1 MLAVASDW
9 RPSAVAILRLSGPDA
24 YALLAAG
31 LGLEIA
37 RPVDRRARV
46 VSGRLRCG
54 AWPAVPVTA
63 YCFAGPRSYTGQ
75 DLVELHV
82 PGALPLVHRVAD
94 GLLAAG
100 ARRAQPGEFTAR
112 AFLAGKLA
120 PDAVAGVQALVAA
133 RSAEQAREA
142 ARTLTA
148 GARADVAS
156 WRERILDL
164 LARVEAGIDFVEEE
178 DIRFIE
184 ADELVGALD
193 GLMAELPPRATVG
206 PSGARPH
213 VALVGLPNAGKST
226 LFNALLGEGRAI
238 VSPVLG
244 TTRDVLSAEVTW
256 AGVPLVLQDCAG
268 LGATADEL
276 AAAAHRLAEATA
288 EQADIVLW
296 VHAQDAGPS
305 VVETA
310 ALARL
315 DSARVIFVLSKADRP
330 AVVGLDE
337 VAVRSAQ
344 PIAVC
349 ALTGRGLEPLR
360 QAVLAA
366 VERRGGGAAGI
377 ADGRLVRAR
386 EALERARK
394 LAAADREGLRADEVA
409 LDMRQAAGWLSTEI
423 DPGMIDRVLG
433 RIFATFC
440 VGK

>member
-1 MLAVASDW
+1 M
-9 RPSAVAILRLSGPDA
+9 RLSGEEA
-24 YALLAAG
+24 YALLAAA
-31 LGLEIA
+31 LGLAIE
-37 RPVDRRARV
+37 RPADGRARV
-46 VSGRLRCG
+46 VSERLRCAG
-54 AWPAVPVTA
+54 WPTVPVTA

-94 GLLAAG
+94 ALLAAG

-112 AFLAGKLA
+112 AFLAGKLDA
-120 PDAVAGVQALVAA
+120 EAVAGVQALVAA
-133 RSAEQAREA
+133 RSAGQAREA

-148 GARADVAS
+148 GGRADAAN

-184 ADELVGALD
+184 ADELVAALD
-193 GLMAELPPRATVG
+193 GVMAELPARAAVG

-226 LFNALLGEGRAI
+226 LFNALLGEARAI

-256 AGVPLVLQDCAG
+256 EGVPLVLQDCAG
-268 LGATADEL
+268 LGKTADEL
-276 AAAAHRLAEATA
+276 AAAAHRLSELAA
-288 EQADIVLW
+288 EQADVVLW
-296 VHAQDAGPS
+296 VHARDAGPS
-305 VVETA
+305 AVAAA

-315 DSARVIFVLSKADRP
+315 DPARVIFVASKADRP
-330 AVVGLDE
+330 AVAGLDE
-337 VAVRSAQ
+337 LAGRRAQ
-344 PIAVC
+344 AIEVC
-349 ALTGRGLEPLR
+349 ALTGSGLEGLR
-360 QAVLAA
+360 AAVLAA
-366 VERRGGGAAGI
+366 VERTQGGAVGI

-386 EALERARK
+386 EALRRARAV
-394 LAAADREGLRADEVA
+394 AAADREGSRSDEVA
-409 LDMRQAAGWLSTEI
+409 LDLRQAVGWLGAEI
-423 DPGMIDRVLG
+423 DPEMVDRVLG